1 LSSIREALSVRL
13 RRWRALIS
21 VHVVIHAEASSFS
34 RFSHSGVVQ
43 MSFACAEQLQVSP
56 RSSAA

>member
-1 LSSIREALSVRL
+1 LAAVQVTSHSQLA
-13 RRWRALIS
+13 
-21 VHVVIHAEASSFS
+21 SFS

-43 MSFACAEQLQVSP
+43 MSLACAEPLHGSP